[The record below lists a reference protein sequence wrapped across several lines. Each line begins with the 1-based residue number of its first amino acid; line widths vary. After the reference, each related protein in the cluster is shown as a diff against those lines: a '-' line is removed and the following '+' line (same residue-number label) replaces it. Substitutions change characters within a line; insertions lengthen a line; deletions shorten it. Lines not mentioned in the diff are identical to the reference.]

1 MTTYTH
7 KKLANT
13 AALNNEWLLALNN
26 VTASYGTKPIL
37 HDVTVH
43 INEGE
48 IVAILGPNGS
58 GKSTVLKSMFGL
70 TQVEKGTVRFLDQQI
85 HPIAHELVK
94 MGVAFVP
101 QGRRVFTH
109 LSVQENLEIG
119 GYFLNDSAEVRRRIA
134 GIYKLFPMLHEKRNE
149 KSSSL
154 SGGQQQILA
163 IARGL
168 MVEPKILMLDEPTLG
183 LSPKAVLEIFALIKK
198 INQERKMAI
207 VVVEHNLRSL
217 LPIADRV
224 YVVNHGTIAFH
235 GKPETLEKENV
246 LERVYMGKM

>member
-1 MTTYTH
+1 MDTQ
-7 KKLANT
+7 
-13 AALNNEWLLALNN
+13 WLLELKNI
-26 VTASYGTKPIL
+26 TASYGSKPIL
-37 HDVTVH
+37 HDVSVA

-48 IVAILGPNGS
+48 IIAVLGPNGS
-58 GKSTVLKSMFGL
+58 GKSTTLKSMFGL
-70 TQVEKGTVRFLDQQI
+70 THVESGDVMFLGQKI
-85 HPIAHELVK
+85 HPVAHELVK

-101 QGRRVFTH
+101 QGRRVFTN
-109 LSVQENLEIG
+109 LSVEENLEIG
-119 GYFLNDSAEVRRRIA
+119 GFFLNDRKEVARRIA
-134 GIYKLFPMLHEKRNE
+134 EVYKLFPMLKEKRKE

-168 MVEPKILMLDEPTLG
+168 MVEPKLLLLDEPTLG
-183 LSPKAVLEIFALIKK
+183 LSPKAVKEVFELIKK
-198 INQERKMAI
+198 VNEERKMAI

-217 LPIADRV
+217 LPITNRV
-224 YVVNHGTIAFH
+224 YVIDHGKVAFH

>member
-1 MTTYTH
+1 MNTTI
-7 KKLANT
+7 NT
-13 AALNNEWLLALNN
+13 ASLTNEWLIELHNI
-26 VTASYGTKPIL
+26 TASYGTKPIL
-37 HDVTVH
+37 HDVTVQ

-48 IVAILGPNGS
+48 IIAILGPNGS

-70 TQVEKGTVRFLDQQI
+70 TQIESGNVMYLDQKI
-85 HPIAHELVK
+85 NPVAHELVK

-109 LSVQENLEIG
+109 LSVHENLEIG
-119 GYFLNDSAEVRRRIA
+119 GFFLNDSAEVKRRI
-134 GIYKLFPMLHEKRNE
+134 GEIYKLFPMLHEKRKE

-168 MVEPKILMLDEPTLG
+168 MVEPKVLMLDEPTLG

-207 VVVEHNLRSL
+207 VIVEHNLRSL
-217 LPIADRV
+217 LPITDRV
-224 YVVNHGTIAFH
+224 YVINHGTIAFH
-235 GKPETLEKENV
+235 GKPETLEKENI